1 MADKP
6 PDDGDNV
13 ISMKA
18 ARERAA
24 REQASRLAAR
34 APQTKPRLPAFLIF
48 LGLLA
53 LVVAVKYLTGNQ

>member
-1 MADKP
+1 MTDKK
-6 PDDGDNV
+6 PDDNDNV

-24 REQASRLAAR
+24 REQAAR
-34 APQTKPRLPAFLIF
+34 KASAPAPKARIPAFLIF

-53 LVVAVKYLTGNQ
+53 VVVALKYLSGETP